1 MAIETGCHCVPTI
14 LKVRKEGGG
23 GSYWRGCSFEI
34 IIPISNYT
42 NIFASPNLILLET
55 AFP

>member
-1 MAIETGCHCVPTI
+1 MAIETGCHCVPII

-23 GSYWRGCSFEI
+23 QLLGGCSFEI